1 MPKSQFVDPSK
12 VRKSG
17 KISFTDIEL
26 NTYSK
31 TAEEEKLIYTKSDF
45 LRIYRD
51 MKYIRDFESMLYD
64 IKTFGEYKGIKYNCQ
79 GPTHL
84 AIGQEAA
91 AVGQSF
97 LLDENDFI
105 FGTHRN
111 HGEVLAKGL
120 SVIEKMKDDDL
131 YEIMKNFKEGKILH
145 AIEKNQSSVKETAID
160 FLIYGLLSEIYA
172 KETGFNSGLG
182 GSMHAFFTPFGIY
195 PNNAIVGGTATIAA
209 GAALNKKINNKSG
222 ICISNLGDGSLGR
235 GPVWEAMNFSAMD
248 QFTKLWDEAHKG
260 GLPIIFNF
268 NNNFYGMGGQTS
280 GETMAFKVL
289 ARIGAGI
296 SPSQLHAER
305 IDGNNPLAVID
316 AMKRKIEIIKNN
328 KGPVLLDT
336 ITYRLKGHS
345 NSDKYTTYRSEE
357 ELTEWLKNDPIK
369 LFKEKI
375 INSGI
380 ASESEIYNIDIE
392 TENKII
398 EICRL
403 AADDKISPRIDLTT
417 DTKAI
422 EKLIYSN
429 TKELKAN
436 EKPEVLIPLNK
447 NPRILQIENMPRH
460 GENGIKF
467 KDALFEAI
475 IDGFY
480 KYPNLIGYGEEVR
493 DWGGTYGVY
502 EGLTEA
508 LPYHRLFNAPISES
522 LIVGSSVG
530 YAMTGGRAIIEIM
543 YSDFIGCAAD
553 ELFNQLAKWHTMS
566 AGEFK
571 MPVVVRIPVGYK
583 YGAQHSQEWSAL
595 CSHIPGLKCV
605 FPATPYDAKGL
616 MNSALSGNDP
626 VVFFESQRLYEYGEL
641 FKEEGVPQEYYEIP
655 IGEPDIKRV
664 GTDITILSIGA
675 TLYEAIKAADELAK
689 YGVSAEVID
698 ARSIV
703 PFNYE
708 KVIESIRKTHKIV
721 LCSDAVDRG
730 SAIKNMAANITEL
743 AFDLLEKPP
752 ITIGSRN
759 WLAPP
764 IELEEYFFPHSEWI
778 LDAIHERL
786 IKLNNYKPTRDFTP
800 EERLRREKL
809 GV

>member
-26 NTYSK
+26 NAYSK
-31 TAEEEKLIYTKSDF
+31 TEEEEKLIYTKNDF
-45 LRIYRD
+45 LKIYRD
-51 MKYIRDFESMLYD
+51 MKYIRDFESMLYEV
-64 IKTFGEYKGIKYNCQ
+64 KTFGEFKGIKYNCL

-120 SVIEKMKDDDL
+120 SVIEKMSDNDL
-131 YEIMKNFKEGKILH
+131 YEIMRSFKDGKILSI
-145 AIEKNQSSVKETAID
+145 IEKDQETVKELAID
-160 FLIYGLLSEIYA
+160 FLLYGMLAEIFA
-172 KETGFNSGLG
+172 KESGFNSGLG

-195 PNNAIVGGTATIAA
+195 PNNAIVGATASIAA
-209 GAALNKKINNKSG
+209 GAALNKKVNNKSG
-222 ICISNLGDGSLGR
+222 ICISNLGDGALGR

-248 QFTKLWDEAHKG
+248 QFTKLWDNAYKG

-280 GETMAFKVL
+280 GETMAFKIL

-305 IDGNNPLAVID
+305 IDGNDPLAVID
-316 AMKRKIEIIKNN
+316 AMSRKLEIIKNN
-328 KGPVLLDT
+328 QGPVLLDT

-345 NSDKYTTYRSEE
+345 NSDKYTTYRSED
-357 ELTEWLKNDPIK
+357 ELNEWLKNDPIK
-369 LFKEKI
+369 LFRDKI
-375 INSGI
+375 INYDI
-380 ASESEIYNIDIE
+380 TSESEISTIDIE
-392 TENKII
+392 TDNRITKIF
-398 EICRL
+398 RL
-403 AADDKISPRIDLTT
+403 AADEAISPRINLKSDN
-417 DTKAI
+417 KAI
-422 EKLIYSN
+422 EKLIYTN
-429 TKELKAN
+429 IKEPKTDK
-436 EKPEVLIPLNK
+436 EPEVLIPIND
-447 NPRILQIENMPRH
+447 NPRILKIKELPRY
-460 GENGIKF
+460 GKDGLKF

-480 KYPNLIGYGEEVR
+480 KYSDLIGYGEEVR

-522 LIVGSSVG
+522 LITGSSVG
-530 YAMTGGRAIIEIM
+530 FAMAGGRAIIEIM

-553 ELFNQLAKWHTMS
+553 ELFNQLAKWHAMS

-583 YGAQHSQEWSAL
+583 YGAQHSQELSAL
-595 CSHIPGLKCV
+595 CAHIPGLKCV

-626 VVFFESQRLYEYGEL
+626 VIFFESQRIYEYGE
-641 FKEEGVPQEYYEIP
+641 FFQKDGVPKEYYEIP
-655 IGEPDIKRV
+655 IGEPDIKRE
-664 GTDITILSIGA
+664 GSDITILSIGA
-675 TLYEAIKAADELAK
+675 TLYEAIKAADELEK

-730 SAIKNMAANITEL
+730 SVIKNIAANITETT
-743 AFDLLEKPP
+743 FELLEKPP
-752 ITIGSRN
+752 ITVGSRN

-764 IELEEYFFPHSEWI
+764 IELEEYYFPHSEWI

-786 IKLNNYKPTRDFTP
+786 IKLNNYKSTRDFTP
-800 EERLRREKL
+800 EERLRREKF